1 MLPKQTVSTIS
12 LIVTFTVETF
22 EYVSTQFFFWSFKLW
37 RVGLKAGFTALCYIS
52 VVFEFVRSIVFLTFG
67 PICLVYECGMSP
79 FPVVFALRDV

>member
-22 EYVSTQFFFWSFKLW
+22 EYVSTQSFFWSFKLW
-37 RVGLKAGFTALCYIS
+37 RVGLKASFTALCYIS

-67 PICLVYECGMSP
+67 PICLVYECSMSP
-79 FPVVFALRDV
+79 FPAVFALRDV